1 MKSFSKPPTAVI
13 AVTGAVMILLA
24 NKTKKI
30 PKDRSWNA
38 AKVMMSKVFILSFLP
53 IYFFAFPHISA
64 VCSKESTGI
73 VALSVCSPCQ

>member
-13 AVTGAVMILLA
+13 SVTGAVMILLA

-38 AKVMMSKVFILSFLP
+38 AKVMMSKVCCI
-53 IYFFAFPHISA
+53 IHSA
-64 VCSKESTGI
+64 L
-73 VALSVCSPCQ
+73 VALIFWCLLRI

>member
-13 AVTGAVMILLA
+13 SVTGAVMILLA

-38 AKVMMSKVFILSFLP
+38 AKVMMSKVC
-53 IYFFAFPHISA
+53 
-64 VCSKESTGI
+64 CSK
-73 VALSVCSPCQ
+73 LSMLRFLIFIARQHTAADARY